1 MGYRDINTQ
10 ALWISQ
16 AYLQLRSQLYVG
28 VAFLQSFNSGGEG
41 TAAQVPSLIRAA
53 GSYHPFYPVLREM
66 IALNNTGGQVSM
78 PGKPKEGNFE
88 KKRP

>member
-1 MGYRDINTQ
+1 M
-10 ALWISQ
+10 SQ

-28 VAFLQSFNSGGEG
+28 VPFLQSLNSGGEG
-41 TAAQVPSLIRAA
+41 TAAQVSSLIRAA
-53 GSYHPFYPVLREM
+53 GSYHSFYPVLSKI
-66 IALNNTGGQVSM
+66 IALNNTEGLVSM